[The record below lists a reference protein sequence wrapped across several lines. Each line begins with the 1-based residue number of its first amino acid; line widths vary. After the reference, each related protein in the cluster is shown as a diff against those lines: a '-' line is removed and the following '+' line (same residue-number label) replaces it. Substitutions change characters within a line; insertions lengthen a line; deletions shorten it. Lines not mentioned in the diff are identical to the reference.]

1 MKTFTAV
8 NRTSP
13 KLRKLIQKTLEIH
26 EKYKSSYFWNPAAN
40 ASSRRQN
47 EKNFPINEYA
57 IETKDGILKVRP
69 HYKESCSHCYYSLD
83 IYLESPLFNEPSR
96 VVLKKK
102 NIRSLKQLIKETK

>member
-8 NRTSP
+8 NRTSH
-13 KLRKLIQKTLEIH
+13 KLRKLILKTLETH
-26 EKYKSSYFWNPAAN
+26 EKYKSSYFWNPATN

-69 HYKESCSHCYYSLD
+69 HYKESCNHVYYQLSIQLGD
-83 IYLESPLFNEPSR
+83 
-96 VVLKKK
+96 KKK
-102 NIRSLKQLIKETK
+102 SIRSLKQLIKEAE